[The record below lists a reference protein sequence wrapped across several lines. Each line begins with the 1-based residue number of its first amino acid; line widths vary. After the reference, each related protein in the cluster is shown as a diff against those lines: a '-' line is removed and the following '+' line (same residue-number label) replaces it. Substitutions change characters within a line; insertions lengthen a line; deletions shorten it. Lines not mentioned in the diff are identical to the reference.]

1 MDDLRAPPP
10 VWAIAGLA
18 LAVAAAA
25 GFVLYFQLG
34 SVGLDGL
41 AVATGGVLASL
52 LVALYYRQTAIM
64 AEQTTLQ
71 RRQTELLER
80 IDRRQREGGSSESR
94 SSDADDR
101 PRDRRD
107 RDRTDRDDRADADD
121 GPHPPRQH

>member
-64 AEQTTLQ
+64 AEQTALQ

-80 IDRRQREGGSSESR
+80 IDRRQREGR
-94 SSDADDR
+94 RTDRRQSDTDGRAPDR
-101 PRDRRD
+101 TERVDGDDRRD
-107 RDRTDRDDRADADD
+107 PDD
-121 GPHPPRQH
+121 GHHPPRQH